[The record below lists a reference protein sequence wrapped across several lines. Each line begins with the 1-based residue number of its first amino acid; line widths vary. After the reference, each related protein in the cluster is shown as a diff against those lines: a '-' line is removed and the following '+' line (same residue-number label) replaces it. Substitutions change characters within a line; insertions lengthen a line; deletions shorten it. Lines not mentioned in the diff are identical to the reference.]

1 MDISAMQHPVPVSA
15 TFNRKTGEIKFKYMD
30 DLQTQIRFGQTLIR
44 MAEIINRRD
53 DVEARK
59 AFEARMREIDRKMEE
74 LEHGAEEE
82 RGDAVLL

>member
-15 TFNRKTGEIKFKYMD
+15 TFNRKTGEIKFEYMD

-59 AFEARMREIDRKMEE
+59 AFEARMREIDKKLEG
-74 LEHGAEEE
+74 LEHAAEEG
-82 RGDAVLL
+82 RSDDVLL